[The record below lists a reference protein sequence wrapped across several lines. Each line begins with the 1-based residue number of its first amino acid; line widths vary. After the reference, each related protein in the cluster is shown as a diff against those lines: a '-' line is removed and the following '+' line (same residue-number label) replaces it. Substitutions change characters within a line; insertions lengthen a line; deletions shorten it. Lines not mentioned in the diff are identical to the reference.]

1 MLLQS
6 SLLGTLTQALPTLK
20 TITTHICL
28 PFLLNFHLGS
38 CPSLTTTLVLDFPT
52 GSCPSDFYS
61 FLISSTLSLR
71 TLPLNLSTFNDNPS
85 STTNP
90 SHSIFF
96 VSMFYMQW
104 RYLTT
109 L

>member
-1 MLLQS
+1 MLLQP
-6 SLLGTLTQALPTLK
+6 SLLGTLTQALPALT

-28 PFLLNFHLGS
+28 PFLLNFHLGLTL
-38 CPSLTTTLVLDFPT
+38 LTTTLGLDFPS
-52 GSCPSDFYS
+52 GSCPSDYYS

-71 TLPLNLSTFNDNPS
+71 ASSLNLSIYYYNLS

-90 SHSIFF
+90 SHSLYF
-96 VSMFYMQW
+96 VTIFYMWW